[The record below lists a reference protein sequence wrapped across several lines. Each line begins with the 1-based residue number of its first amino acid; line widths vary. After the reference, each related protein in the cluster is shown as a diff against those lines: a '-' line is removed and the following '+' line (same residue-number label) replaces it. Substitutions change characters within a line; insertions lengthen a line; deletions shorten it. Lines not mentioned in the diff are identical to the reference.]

1 MLLMGIFG
9 DSQTLISI
17 GHLPMRQKSLQI
29 LSLNLFVNRLVVITG
44 QFVNTWRQ
52 ALNAIGL

>member
-9 DSQTLISI
+9 DGQTLISI
-17 GHLPMRQKSLQI
+17 GLLPMRQKSLQI